1 MISFSARMRTVRA
14 ELPLDLDRAGAWRRL
29 RDLSSPHLY
38 VPGLTAAAFN
48 GPQREGVGASRRV
61 RMGRLLTLDETVT
74 AWREAEGIS
83 LRLHG
88 GARGP
93 LPPLRKHF
101 FDYGLAERDGRVW
114 LVNRMRYEVGLGVL
128 GALLDRLLLRRI
140 MARRL
145 RDVTLAQK
153 IHYETGERVTPA
165 FLAAWTARVAAG
177 QR

>member
-38 VPGLTAAAFN
+38 VPRLTAAAFN

-61 RMGRLLTLDETVT
+61 RMGRLLVLDETVT
-74 AWREAEGIS
+74 AWRAAEGIS
-83 LRLHG
+83 LRLHR

-93 LPPLRKHF
+93 LPPLRQHF
-101 FDYGLAERDGRVW
+101 FDYGLAEREGRVW

-128 GALLDRLLLRRI
+128 GAVLDRLLLRRI
-140 MARRL
+140 MARWL

-165 FLAAWTARVAAG
+165 MLAASKARPAAG
-177 QR
+177 G

>member
-38 VPGLTAAAFN
+38 VPGLTAVAFN
-48 GPQREGVGASRRV
+48 GPQREGVGASR
-61 RMGRLLTLDETVT
+61 
-74 AWREAEGIS
+74 
-83 LRLHG
+83 
-88 GARGP
+88 
-93 LPPLRKHF
+93 
-101 FDYGLAERDGRVW
+101 GRVW
-114 LVNRMRYEVGLGVL
+114 LVNRMRYEVGFGVL
-128 GALLDRLLLRRI
+128 GALLDRLLLQRI

-165 FLAAWTARVAAG
+165 VLATWKARPPAG
-177 QR
+177 G

>member
-1 MISFSARMRTVRA
+1 MQTVRA

-29 RDLSSPHLY
+29 RDLSAPHRY
-38 VPGLTAAAFN
+38 VPRLTAAAFN

-83 LRLHG
+83 LRLHR
-88 GARGP
+88 GAGGP
-93 LPPLRKHF
+93 LPPLRQHF
-101 FDYGLAERDGRVW
+101 FDYGLAERGGHVW

-128 GALLDRLLLRRI
+128 GVLLDRLLLRRI
-140 MARRL
+140 MTRWL

-153 IHYETGERVTPA
+153 IHYETGEQVTPA
-165 FLAAWTARVAAG
+165 VLAAWQTGPRGAG
-177 QR
+177 QH

>member
-1 MISFSARMRTVRA
+1 MRTVRA
-14 ELPLDLDRAGAWRRL
+14 ELPLDLDRAAAWRRL

-61 RMGRLLTLDETVT
+61 RMGRLPALDETVT
-74 AWREAEGIS
+74 EWREGEGLS
-83 LRLHG
+83 LRLHR

-93 LPPLRKHF
+93 LPPLRQHF
-101 FDYGLAERDGRVW
+101 FDYGLTERDGRVR

-145 RDVTLAQK
+145 QEVTLAQK

-165 FLAAWTARVAAG
+165 VLAAWDRTGLCCR
-177 QR
+177 